1 LDEFFQRLR
10 EIQKKERNLSGLS
23 QVGDSFYQDVSNYLN
38 SLMKKIDNNPF
49 SFESYLL
56 RDAQRITAEICER
69 REHKITNSAV
79 MNVQR
84 SHQLFKDSN
93 SSEQSKIPLNS
104 TPEEEK
110 LYHALVA
117 SLVTY
122 REKMMGPL
130 KSYTPK
136 NHSQMELKSEI
147 LVDTDKRIVDSDEK
161 IVDTDKKDKN
171 QPGDVDKIGD
181 VEYKDDLEISIKSSI
196 KSEEDIYKEF
206 GKEPVNGKDPIKKS
220 IKSSG
225 SLKGQDELP
234 KTSDIMGDVAKD
246 IKDVAKDHKPSKSAD
261 NSQKVPT
268 EILMILEELPP
279 IMGVDKKVYG
289 PLSPQDIIAMPQPN
303 ATILIKN
310 HKGRSIQRYK

>member
-1 LDEFFQRLR
+1 MDEFFQKLR

-23 QVGDSFYQDVSNYLN
+23 SVGNSFYQDVSNYLN
-38 SLMKKIDNNPF
+38 GLMKKIDNNPF

-84 SHQLFKDSN
+84 FHQLFKDSK
-93 SSEQSKIPLNS
+93 SSEQSKIPPNS

-117 SLVTY
+117 SLVNY
-122 REKMMGPL
+122 REKMMGFL

-136 NHSQMELKSEI
+136 HSQMEVKSE
-147 LVDTDKRIVDSDEK
+147 SM
-161 IVDTDKKDKN
+161 VDTDKKIVDRDKKDKD
-171 QPGDVDKIGD
+171 QPVDVEKPVDVEEPVD
-181 VEYKDDLEISIKSSI
+181 VEYKDDPEVSKESLI

-206 GKEPVNGKDPIKKS
+206 GKEPIKGS
-220 IKSSG
+220 VKSSG
-225 SLKGQDELP
+225 SLKGQNKLHEN
-234 KTSDIMGDVAKD
+234 SDKK
-246 IKDVAKDHKPSKSAD
+246 IKDVEKGHAPFKSVS
-261 NSQKVPT
+261 NPKRIPT

-289 PLSPQDIIAMPQPN
+289 PLSPQDIISMPQPN
-303 ATILIKN
+303 AKILIKN
-310 HKGRSIQRYK
+310 QKGRSIQRYK